1 MSPIFLKK
9 KCENFDRAPL
19 ISVVILYGLSYCNLI
34 ALFVY
39 YLIVQS
45 YAYVAAVKQ
54 VILYNEYI

>member
-1 MSPIFLKK
+1 ML
-9 KCENFDRAPL
+9 
-19 ISVVILYGLSYCNLI
+19 ILYGLSYCNLI

-39 YLIVQS
+39 YLSVQS